1 MSDTI
6 QHLQLPGAQLERI
19 ERDGEDRITLHF
31 SRVQLVQEM
40 EGAFENSL
48 WTQAVRLTLH
58 DIELEGELPACPCEL
73 QGGDL
78 TNNIYTWRNQVP
90 LPIGWRGDVGCKL
103 TVAGTDAVFS
113 IRANRMSLE
122 QIDYPRYIKHIKKG
136 EV

>member
-58 DIELEGELPACPCEL
+58 DIELEGELPACFCEL
-73 QGGDL
+73 
-78 TNNIYTWRNQVP
+78 
-90 LPIGWRGDVGCKL
+90 
-103 TVAGTDAVFS
+103 
-113 IRANRMSLE
+113 
-122 QIDYPRYIKHIKKG
+122 
-136 EV
+136 